1 MHDAHTVSDVPSKRP
16 PSERQRQWGRNIR
29 VGRSA
34 LGFSQQQ
41 LAKAVG
47 VSQSNVARWE
57 RGLTAPADDRK
68 LKIAAVLRQDVR
80 MLFPLYVANVA

>member
-1 MHDAHTVSDVPSKRP
+1 
-16 PSERQRQWGRNIR
+16 